1 MRDSAIA
8 TAKEWIGGSQ
18 ALFDGMAWAQLQS
31 DIADSYVERITMY
44 ANTGSSLEDAIN
56 DATSFSMVFAD
67 LTGISS
73 VTEAWEGR
81 SLLNGSDLTPQERA
95 QRALEGGG
103 QALLS
108 ALAMQGFTSNTLRSV
123 SGANGLGRGQSL
135 LATGARNGALRKIAA
150 CRARIWHNN
159 SIQVYRGINS
169 TNFGYSNGL
178 NGIVRPNNIFGKITP
193 LEHNTVTTLGSPY
206 TSWTTDL
213 RVATNFA
220 LRPSQHGI
228 VISMR
233 VKRSLIIKSPN
244 TKSVSLVQG
253 GGIVSESE
261 VLLKGTIKV
270 SENAITII
278 ELDFF

>member
-1 MRDSAIA
+1 M
-8 TAKEWIGGSQ
+8 
-18 ALFDGMAWAQLQS
+18 
-31 DIADSYVERITMY
+31 
-44 ANTGSSLEDAIN
+44 
-56 DATSFSMVFAD
+56 
-67 LTGISS
+67 
-73 VTEAWEGR
+73 
-81 SLLNGSDLTPQERA
+81 
-95 QRALEGGG
+95 
-103 QALLS
+103 
-108 ALAMQGFTSNTLRSV
+108 
-123 SGANGLGRGQSL
+123 
-135 LATGARNGALRKIAA
+135 
-150 CRARIWHNN
+150 
-159 SIQVYRGINS
+159 
-169 TNFGYSNGL
+169 
-178 NGIVRPNNIFGKITP
+178 RPNNIFGKITP